1 MPRPPTMHAP
11 DSPAALPPQLLRRR
25 LLHARRAPPP
35 HSRAVSLVH
44 RPSIAPQLAPLAS
57 RLLAHLLSWLHSHAC
72 YTATPPPP
80 RAPPLATPLTALL
93 HAAPGTLPLPPRAA
107 QPRLITL
114 PHPPQTAQALAH
126 ISRMMLFS
134 FLIATVSA
142 GPTNTAGIQLPCIT
156 VTSNKWRGWRCGP
169 NYGACELNDCCS
181 KWHWCG
187 TSPFHCWSKQ
197 EDYSHGGNCTPPAP
211 PPPVPPPPPLPPQR
225 PPLQPATEMNT
236 CWKPLQVRQ
245 PYHSSP

>member
-1 MPRPPTMHAP
+1 MAALTRMLHRRAAALRC
-11 DSPAALPPQLLRRR
+11 DSP
-25 LLHARRAPPP
+25 HAPPP
-35 HSRAVSLVH
+35 
-44 RPSIAPQLAPLAS
+44 
-57 RLLAHLLSWLHSHAC
+57 
-72 YTATPPPP
+72 PP
-80 RAPPLATPLTALL
+80 PLTALL
-93 HAAPGTLPLPPRAA
+93 HARSCTLPLLPSRAA
-107 QPRLITL
+107 QPRLTTL
-114 PHPPQTAQALAH
+114 PPPTSDCAGARI